1 MESLSS
7 RQKPANIDIGHHLR
21 PLQVAHR
28 DDRGCSL
35 NKPIQ
40 ESLTRFNLPEFRQ
53 EWGQILRGIEKES
66 LRVSSDGHLAQT
78 PHPASLGSALTHPH
92 ITTDYSEALLELI
105 TPVSDSIE
113 GTLDFLSELHTYT
126 YSVLPANER
135 LWVSSMPCL
144 VESDDEIPLAQ
155 YGSSNIGKLKTLYR
169 EGLGHRYGRAMQT
182 ISGIHYN
189 FSMPECFWPAFKKI
203 RKSSLDLQSFQ
214 TQQYLN
220 LIRNFH
226 RYSWLLPYLFGA
238 SPAVSKCFTQ
248 GRPHEL
254 KEFDERTLYKPYATA
269 LRMGNLGYKSEAQQS
284 LFVCYN
290 ELDNYLESLHDAL
303 SKPYAPYQKIG
314 MEKDG
319 HYLQINTNLLQ
330 LENEFYGTIRPKRVG
345 QSGERPLQLLRDH
358 GIQYIEVRIL
368 DLNPF
373 IPAGL
378 DAEQIRF
385 LDAFLIF
392 CLLADSPK
400 CTQESHKEIE
410 SNLALVVNEGRAPGL
425 MLSRNG
431 SAISFQQ
438 WANELFV
445 DIAYAAKLLDNVHT
459 SDAYSLACA
468 KQQLKL
474 ADPELT
480 PSARI
485 LREMRAMARPFCGYT
500 MQQSQTTEA
509 FFRDQKIAPER
520 LKELQEASRLSV
532 YKQAEIEKSDTI
544 TFAEFLNQFNA
555 TVESH
560 TT

>member
-1 MESLSS
+1 M
-7 RQKPANIDIGHHLR
+7 
-21 PLQVAHR
+21 
-28 DDRGCSL
+28 
-35 NKPIQ
+35 NKPLQ
-40 ESLTRFNLPEFRQ
+40 ESLTRFDLPEFRS
-53 EWGQILRGIEKES
+53 EWGQVLRGIEKES
-66 LRVSSDGHLAQT
+66 LRVADDGHLAQT
-78 PHPASLGSALTHPH
+78 AHPEKLGSALTHPH

-105 TPVSDSIE
+105 TPVNDSIE
-113 GTLDFLSELHTYT
+113 GTLDFLTELHTYT
-126 YSVLPANER
+126 YSVLPDNER

-144 VESDDEIPLAQ
+144 VENDDEIPLAQ
-155 YGSSNIGKLKTLYR
+155 YGNSNIGKLKTLYR

-189 FSMPECFWPAFKKI
+189 FSMPESFWPQYKDI
-203 RKSSLDLQSFQ
+203 RRSTLDLQSFQ

-254 KEFDERTLYKPYATA
+254 EEFDARTLYKPYATA
-269 LRMGNLGYKSEAQQS
+269 LRMGNLGYKSEAQKS

-290 ELDNYLESLHDAL
+290 ELENYLDSLQDAL
-303 SKPYAPYQKIG
+303 SKPYAPYQDIG
-314 MEKDG
+314 MQNEG

-345 QSGERPLQLLRDH
+345 QSGERPLQLLRES

-373 IPAGL
+373 IPTGL

-392 CLLADSPK
+392 CLLSDSPK
-400 CTQESHKEIE
+400 CTQASNQEID
-410 SNLALVVNEGRAPGL
+410 SNLALVVNEGRAPDL
-425 MLSRNG
+425 TLSRNG
-431 SAISFQQ
+431 QPVTFQQ
-438 WANELFV
+438 WANEIFV
-445 DIAYAAKLLDNVHT
+445 DIAHAATLLDDVHQG
-459 SDAYSLACA
+459 DDYRQACA
-468 KQQLKL
+468 KQHAKIH
-474 ADPELT
+474 DSELT
-480 PSARI
+480 PSARL
-485 LREMRAMARPFCGYT
+485 LREMRATEKPFCGFT
-500 MQQSQTTEA
+500 MQQAKDTENY
-509 FFRDQKIAPER
+509 FRAQKIAPER

-532 YKQAEIEKSDTI
+532 LKQAEIEADDDLS
-544 TFAEFLNQFNA
+544 FEEFLAQFNA

-560 TT
+560 TR

>member
-1 MESLSS
+1 MT
-7 RQKPANIDIGHHLR
+7 KPL
-21 PLQVAHR
+21 
-28 DDRGCSL
+28 
-35 NKPIQ
+35 Q
-40 ESLTRFNLPEFRQ
+40 ESLTRFGLPEFRL

-66 LRVSSDGHLAQT
+66 LRVASDGHLAQT
-78 PHPASLGSALTHPH
+78 THPEKLGSALTHPY

-105 TPVSDSIE
+105 TPVNDSIE
-113 GTLDFLSELHTYT
+113 ETLGFLHELHTYT
-126 YSVLPANER
+126 YSVLPENER
-135 LWVSSMPCL
+135 MWVSSMPCQ
-144 VESDDEIPLAQ
+144 VENDNEIPLAL
-155 YGSSNIGKLKTLYR
+155 YGDSNIGKLKTLYR

-189 FSMPECFWPAFKKI
+189 FSMPESFWPELKKI
-203 RKSSLDLQSFQ
+203 RNSALPLQDFQ

-254 KEFDERTLYKPYATA
+254 EEFDERTLYKPYATA
-269 LRMGNLGYKSEAQQS
+269 LRMGNLGYKSEAQKS

-290 ELDNYLESLHDAL
+290 ELDNYLDCLQDAL

-314 MEKDG
+314 MKKGD

-345 QSGERPLQLLRDH
+345 QSGERPLELLREQ

-373 IPAGL
+373 IPMGL
-378 DAEQIRF
+378 DVEQIRF

-392 CLLADSPK
+392 CLLSDSPT
-400 CTQESHKEIE
+400 CTQASNQEID

-431 SAISFQQ
+431 SPIAFEQ

-445 DIAYAAKLLDNVHT
+445 DINHAATLLDHIHT
-459 SDAYSLACA
+459 GQSYAQACA
-468 KQQLKL
+468 TQQEKL
-474 ADPELT
+474 TNPELT
-480 PSARI
+480 PSARL
-485 LREMRAMARPFCGYT
+485 LREMRESGRPFCSYT
-500 MQQSQTTEA
+500 TQQSQTTEA
-509 FFRDQKIAPER
+509 YFRQQTLAPER

-532 YKQAEIEKSDTI
+532 VKQAEIEEADTI
-544 TFAEFLNQFNA
+544 SFDEFLAQWNA

-560 TT
+560 TK